1 MIPSRTGR
9 STAARSEL
17 AHGEQGQF
25 HCEHRAAVGSA
36 APLGDNLTR
45 YIQVGTGKL
54 PGEVRDRSAHAAATD
69 AESDRSS
76 TGTNAVVLGGPTS
89 RSPRCPV
96 AWWTAGSGGTI
107 TLRWS
112 SSALSPL
119 NRSCHRVSLPRAAGL
134 PARSSSAGRWWQD
147 PGVTVHGATE
157 RHVRPTCS
165 ARSDGWRSP
174 GLRPEPSAAVGRE
187 GSHPP
192 RPRHP
197 DGGKPH
203 DRLTPRSTRLRKPD
217 LCLGVSRNHVGH
229 DPQRRTSEGASTWAS
244 GGAPAR
250 RRWTVLVAFD
260 GRFEDP
266 SNEGAAPQPGHGGEA
281 PERASPQAISA
292 G

>member
-112 SSALSPL
+112 SSALPPL

-147 PGVTVHGATE
+147 PASRCTARRSATS
-157 RHVRPTCS
+157 VRP
-165 ARSDGWRSP
+165 
-174 GLRPEPSAAVGRE
+174 
-187 GSHPP
+187 
-192 RPRHP
+192 
-197 DGGKPH
+197 
-203 DRLTPRSTRLRKPD
+203 
-217 LCLGVSRNHVGH
+217 
-229 DPQRRTSEGASTWAS
+229 
-244 GGAPAR
+244 
-250 RRWTVLVAFD
+250 
-260 GRFEDP
+260 
-266 SNEGAAPQPGHGGEA
+266 APQGRTGGVLQVCV
-281 PERASPQAISA
+281 PNRPLLLA
-292 G
+292 GKVLAHLALATPTGG